1 VGQVR
6 RTTPVYL
13 ILTGGLGNQLFQ
25 IAAALDYSKSGPIF
39 VDWKI
44 ASPRLNDK
52 GLPEITSLSLPDNI
66 TFLEGRTP
74 NYIYKKIFG
83 FLLRS
88 GLKSSLLRSVL
99 RKMQIYRFIGN
110 LTFSV
115 RYRKFVRVSVAQSL
129 GYSRVKHGFLSPVM
143 IGYYQSCNWTE
154 SSAVLAEMEKIQS
167 IEKSIEFTKLE
178 RRAQDEKPLIVHLR
192 LGDYK
197 NEPSFGLLSRRY
209 YEKAILLAQ
218 ELYEFGA
225 IWVFSDEIETAR
237 KIINFQYEIPI
248 RFIEGLGESASTN
261 FDAMRLGHGFVIANS
276 SFSWWAARLSKKRT
290 CLVIAPK
297 PWFLGVKDDET
308 LIPSSWLQIEGHDPI
323 YANNSDIN
331 A

>member
-1 VGQVR
+1 MH

-52 GLPEITSLSLPDNI
+52 GLPEISSLSLPDNI
-66 TFLEGRTP
+66 EFLEISTP
-74 NYIYKKIFG
+74 NSIYKKIFG

-88 GLKSSLLRSVL
+88 GLRPSLLQSVL
-99 RKMQIYRFIGN
+99 KKIQIYNLLGN
-110 LTFSV
+110 LTFSL
-115 RYRKFVRVSVAQSL
+115 RYKKFVRVSVAESL

-154 SSAVLAEMEKIQS
+154 SPTVLAEMERIQS

-178 RRAQDEKPLIVHLR
+178 KLAQNEKPLIVHLR

-197 NEPSFGLLSRRY
+197 NEPTFGLLSRRY
-209 YEKAILLAQ
+209 YEKAILHAQ
-218 ELYEFGA
+218 ELSEFGA
-225 IWVFSDEIETAR
+225 IWVFSDEIEAAR
-237 KIINFQYEIPI
+237 KVINFHIEIPI

-276 SFSWWAARLSKKRT
+276 SFSWWAARLSKKRK

-308 LIPSSWLQIEGHDPI
+308 LIPSSWMQIEGHDPTH
-323 YANNSDIN
+323 ANSSNID